1 MAATA
6 QAPPAASSGGTRH
19 PSRRLTARR
28 VLGSVGRLLVTSGVV
43 LLLLVAYQLWGTNL
57 QTARAQDQLQHEFE
71 EALADRGVVAGTTTV
86 PGSTTTTPAD
96 RPDAVHR
103 AAHPPS
109 GRRGGGQA
117 QHPVD
122 RRAELL
128 LRRGHRHRPAQ
139 AGAAHYPESPLP
151 GQAGNA
157 AIAGHRTTWGAPF
170 HNIDKM
176 QVGDIVEIET
186 QQGTFRY
193 EMTEQLIVAPQDTYV
208 LDDVGDN
215 RLTLTA
221 CHPKL
226 SSKQRIVIHAALVG
240 NPVERLPGQDD
251 AAGPSDSEPVRR
263 AAIDEFESEPIARF
277 PGRGGASPASPP
289 GPSPGPHGL
298 GAAPPPP
305 AGAGGP
311 VPRGH
316 TGLPLPAVPVL
327 RVGQLRSGEPRPAPL
342 NGRRSP
348 TGAGDRGPVRAC
360 GRRRPA
366 PPR

>member
-6 QAPPAASSGGTRH
+6 QAPPAASSGEPAPT
-19 PSRRLTARR
+19 PSRRVTARR
-28 VLGSVGRLLVTSGVV
+28 VLGSVGRLLVTAGAV

-71 EALADRGVVAGTTTV
+71 EALADRGVVGGTTTV
-86 PGSTTTTPAD
+86 PGSTTTTTQPTDPTPSTAPPIPPPATGE
-96 RPDAVHR
+96 VVGKLSI
-103 AAHPPS
+103 PS
-109 GRRGGGQA
+109 IGVRNFYFVEGTGIEQLKR
-117 QHPVD
+117 
-122 RRAELL
+122 
-128 LRRGHRHRPAQ
+128 
-139 AGAAHYPESPLP
+139 GAAHYPESPLP

-170 HNIDKM
+170 HNIDKL
-176 QVGDIVEIET
+176 QVGDSVEIET

-193 EMTEQLIVAPQDTYV
+193 EMTEQLIVAPHDTYV

-251 AAGPSDSEPVRR
+251 AGPSDSAHVHR

-277 PGRGGASPASPP
+277 PGAWWGLACIAAWALTRLTASALR
-289 GPSPGPHGL
+289 HHRRL
-298 GAAPPPP
+298 
-305 AGAGGP
+305 
-311 VPRGH
+311 VR
-316 TGLPLPAVPVL
+316 AVPYL
-327 RVGQLRSGEPRPAPL
+327 VG
-342 NGRRSP
+342 
-348 TGAGDRGPVRAC
+348 TPVCLFLLYLFFESVSYEAVSRALHL
-360 GRRRPA
+360 
-366 PPR
+366 